1 MTQIQMNTPLLIYEQ
16 VKFQGSKEQQYL
28 DFLTHTHTYTHTHT
42 HRKKKKRGGGK
53 KRNTTE
59 PTDKQNKQQQTNKQK
74 NTYRRKLPRSFSCQD
89 SQT

>member
-1 MTQIQMNTPLLIYEQ
+1 MTQMNTPLLIYEQ

-42 HRKKKKRGGGK
+42 HRKKKKKRGGGK